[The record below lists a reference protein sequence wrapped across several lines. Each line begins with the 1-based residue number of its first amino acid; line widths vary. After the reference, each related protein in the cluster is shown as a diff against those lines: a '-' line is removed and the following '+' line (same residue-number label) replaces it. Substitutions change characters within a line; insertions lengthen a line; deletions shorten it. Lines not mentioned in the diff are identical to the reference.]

1 MYVGLAN
8 LSSRKDGGRKIYVG
22 MDLHKDALQ
31 IAIVDGTG
39 RVESNSKISN
49 TFGNIDRFFGDI
61 PKSAGI
67 VMEASSI
74 SEGIFL
80 HLRES
85 GFSPVL
91 SNPYKTKAIAYAK
104 IKTDRIDAEV
114 LAQMLR
120 GGFIPHC
127 HMPSQDMLDMRHM
140 IRHRKHLAANHRILR
155 RRIHAVLL
163 AGGVRIAGTPFS
175 RRYVQ
180 TLREMKNYRIDDCLH
195 VMDAID
201 ACIRRID
208 RAIRERIEQWPDDA
222 PRLLLTIPGI
232 GPYTAMLIVS
242 EIDDIS
248 RFPDSD
254 SLCSYAGLVPSTH
267 SSGGTT
273 YHGHIT
279 KRGSEHLRTALVASV
294 QSHRMGDPDSNLS
307 SFYSRI
313 AARHGN
319 AKAMVATAA
328 KLLRVVY
335 WVLRERRE
343 YRRGTGRGGNQSY
356 V

>member
-1 MYVGLAN
+1 
-8 LSSRKDGGRKIYVG
+8 
-22 MDLHKDALQ
+22 MDLHKDSLQ
-31 IAIVDGTG
+31 IAIVDGKG
-39 RVESNSKISN
+39 RVESNSKIPN
-49 TFGNIDRFFGDI
+49 TFEDIDRFFGDI

-67 VMEASSI
+67 VMEASSV

-80 HLRES
+80 HLRDS
-85 GFSPVL
+85 GFKPSL

-104 IKTDRIDAEV
+104 IKTDKIDAEV

-127 HMPSQDMLDMRHM
+127 HMPARDILDMRHL
-140 IRHRKHLAANHRILR
+140 IRHRKHLAADHRTLR

-163 AGGVRIAGTPFS
+163 SGGIRIDGTPFT

-180 TLREMKNYRIDDCLH
+180 ALREMGDYRIDDCLDI
-195 VMDAID
+195 MEAID
-201 ACIRRID
+201 SCIRRLD
-208 RAIRERIEQWPDDA
+208 RTIGERIEKWPDDD

-242 EIDDIS
+242 EIGDVS

-254 SLCSYAGLVPSTH
+254 HLVAYAGMVPSTH
-267 SSGGTT
+267 SSGNTT

-294 QSHRMGDPDSNLS
+294 QSHRIGDPDSNLS

-313 AARHGN
+313 AAKHGN

-328 KLLRVVY
+328 KLLRVAY

-343 YRRGTGRGGNQSY
+343 YQRGPPGGEKGDNRGEKGRQNRSY